1 MIFIMMT
8 LLLEV
13 KWLAV
18 VSDRNDVTQ
27 SSGFAKFVRR
37 KYESI
42 PDERGNWG
50 EESDLEY
57 GNEEICEA

>member
-42 PDERGNWG
+42 PDERGN
-50 EESDLEY
+50 
-57 GNEEICEA
+57 